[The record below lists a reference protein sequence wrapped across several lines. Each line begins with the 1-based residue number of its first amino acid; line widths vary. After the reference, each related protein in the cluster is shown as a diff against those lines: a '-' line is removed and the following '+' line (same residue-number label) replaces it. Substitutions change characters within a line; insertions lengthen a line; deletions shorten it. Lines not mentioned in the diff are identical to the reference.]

1 MKRMQGSHEQC
12 CMYKSLHASPP
23 HPSPSA
29 YCTSTFASSI
39 QRCLPL
45 EPLEPFA
52 YLVLKSAHYVGSMG
66 TQRTAAGRS
75 PLAPPLPR
83 PHLRYPPVPQEGAPP
98 RASWASG
105 LEGGG
110 GPPSYSHGRG
120 GGWSASSCNASS
132 GGSATADNACLCM
145 CQLVTTIYIYIYTYS
160 VCVCVSP

>member
-1 MKRMQGSHEQC
+1 MQGSHEQC

-75 PLAPPLPR
+75 PLAPPPPPPPPPPPGPPPPPYPAPNSGTPQFPKRVLPPA
-83 PHLRYPPVPQEGAPP
+83 PHGRVA
-98 RASWASG
+98 WK
-105 LEGGG
+105 GGG
-110 GPPSYSHGRG
+110 GHLPIPTDVVEGGPPPLATRAAAAQRRPIMPAYAC
-120 GGWSASSCNASS
+120 AS
-132 GGSATADNACLCM
+132 
-145 CQLVTTIYIYIYTYS
+145 
-160 VCVCVSP
+160 

>member
-45 EPLEPFA
+45 EPLEPFV

-75 PLAPPLPR
+75 PLAPPPPTPPPTQVPPSSPR
-83 PHLRYPPVPQEGAPP
+83 GCSPP
-98 RASWASG
+98 RLMGEW
-105 LEGGG
+105 L
-110 GPPSYSHGRG
+110 GRG
-120 GGWSASSCNASS
+120 GG
-132 GGSATADNACLCM
+132 ATFLFPRTWWRVVRLLLQREQRRLSDGR
-145 CQLVTTIYIYIYTYS
+145 
-160 VCVCVSP
+160 